1 MSDVVL
7 LDEAPLAPP
16 SWKQLGVLVMDG
28 SVSMTWDLAE
38 PDTSMES
45 ALPARTK
52 AAAVDIAV
60 RDLLNRLAAGSKAA
74 NFHFGFVSFNDHV
87 TSKRSPQELL
97 SISTADNFDPTA
109 AGTGGTEI
117 STGIEAATQLVE
129 TFLRDGGGDDVPVSA
144 IVLVMSDG
152 EDASPAKTLA
162 AAQRLK
168 EIPNAQLAACLF
180 ATKGRTASGAQLL
193 QSIVSAPHYY
203 QTVFTAEQLR
213 DFFHASM
220 TMAAIAATSVGD
232 AAQLV

>member
-1 MSDVVL
+1 MSEVVL

-45 ALPARTK
+45 VLPARTK

-117 STGIEAATQLVE
+117 STGLEAATQIVE
-129 TFLRDGGGDDVPVSA
+129 TFLRGGGDDVPVSA

-152 EDASPAKTLA
+152 EDGSPAKTLA
-162 AAQRLK
+162 AAQRVK

-180 ATKGRTASGAQLL
+180 ATKGRAASGAQLL

-232 AAQLV
+232 APQLV